1 MVSYIVFSVGEQKF
15 IYETEKVVETV
26 KVDRIFPVPKSPDY
40 LRGVINLRNNVI
52 PVIDTGKLLWDTPLE
67 GDTLLI
73 VEEEDGIV
81 GLLVSRVVGII
92 SVEEEDLAD
101 VKEAELED
109 VKEEFIRGI
118 LDYEGGILILLNL
131 KPVIKKR
138 AKKAKKSSKK
148 KKGKSLDISEGLK
161 RLEDTEGFVI
171 FSLGKEWF
179 AIPVDNVREVVD
191 YPSSVAQLPK
201 TPDYIEGVFLLRDK
215 ELILYS
221 MKRFLCVDS
230 DRQEK
235 RVVVLNVGSKSL
247 GAAVDDVREI
257 RWVSKNA
264 ILQVE
269 GASSKG
275 VIALEGGS
283 KLVLILDVEELG
295 KEDYSQ
301 EIAQEEVHAE
311 VKPMKNFV
319 RFSINDI
326 DMAVPIE
333 KVKEVVEL
341 SGITPLP
348 NSPDYV
354 EGMFNLRNSVIVII
368 SLCKR
373 LGLSCN
379 ENSNRV
385 IVLEDFPVGIKVSN
399 LKGIFK
405 TEEENIQPAEGV
417 SEPEEEFLEGIIKTD
432 EGGIVFILSPEK
444 VVKDEDIS
452 LLEEQEVEVDS

>member
-1 MVSYIVFSVGEQKF
+1 MVSYIVFSVGEQRF

-26 KVDRIFPVPKSPDY
+26 KVDRVFPVPKSPDY

-73 VEEEDGIV
+73 VEEEEGVV
-81 GLLVSRVVGII
+81 GLLVSKVMGII
-92 SVEEEDLAD
+92 NVEEKALEEA
-101 VKEAELED
+101 KETELTE
-109 VKEEFIRGI
+109 VKEEFVRGI
-118 LDYEGGILILLNL
+118 LDYEGGILLLLNL
-131 KPVIKKR
+131 KPVLERR
-138 AKKAKKSSKK
+138 AKAAKRGSKK
-148 KKGKSLDISEGLK
+148 KRGKSLDISEGLR

-171 FSLGKEWF
+171 FSLGEEWF
-179 AIPVDNVREVVD
+179 AIPVEKVREVVD

-221 MKRFLCVDS
+221 MKRFLGVDS

-235 RVVVLNVGSKSL
+235 RVVVLDLGPKSL
-247 GAAVDDVREI
+247 GVAVDDVREI
-257 RWVSKNA
+257 RWVNKSA

-269 GASSKG
+269 GVSSKG

-301 EIAQEEVHAE
+301 ELAQEEVHAE
-311 VKPMKNFV
+311 VKPMRNFV
-319 RFSINDI
+319 RFSINDV
-326 DMAVPIE
+326 DMAIPIG

-373 LGLSCN
+373 LGLSCD
-379 ENSNRV
+379 EDSNRV
-385 IVLEDFPVGIKVSN
+385 IVLEDFPVGVKVSN

-432 EGGIVFILSPEK
+432 EGGIVFILSPERI
-444 VVKDEDIS
+444 VKEEDVS
-452 LLEEQEVEVDS
+452 LLEGQEVEIEN